1 MSGMGYLATGFA
13 LIWLILA
20 CYLFWIGRRLT
31 ALRRRLEQLASGGGD
46 AGDECQRLPDV

>member
-31 ALRRRLEQLASGGGD
+31 ALRRRFEQLDSGAGE
-46 AGDECQRLPDV
+46 AGDERQRLSDV